1 MLVILVYHGDEQG
14 RLAAL
19 EVILAAA
26 VRNDVVGAYHVE
38 EVLDDSSRR
47 GRHVTEQ
54 QSAHDPVR
62 VPVVEFAKPA
72 PGDHKPVNNATLK
85 IFIFVISKLV

>member
-26 VRNDVVGAYHVE
+26 VRNDVVGAYQVE
-38 EVLDDSSRR
+38 EVLDDSSCSR
-47 GRHVTEQ
+47 GHVAEQ
-54 QSAHDPVR
+54 KSAHDPVR
-62 VPVVEFAKPA
+62 VPVVELAEPA
-72 PGDHKPVNNATLK
+72 PGDHEPANKALH
-85 IFIFVISKLV
+85 